1 MLKLILKE
9 EVEEFNLEGF
19 ILTIDDNHNWKFST
33 LALHGGDETH
43 YADAHSVPIFAT
55 STFSFPDA
63 DTGRKRFTG
72 ESDGFIYTR
81 LGNPT
86 VLASEKKIAYLE
98 GAKLISK
105 GKKIT
110 GHAFSTGMSTI
121 GTTLMAL
128 TQSGDEVIATN
139 PVYGGTTY
147 LLNGILPTYKVWL

>member
-63 DTGRKRFTG
+63 DTGRKRFSIHAAEGRTARPHMLSG
-72 ESDGFIYTR
+72 GAGDVG
-81 LGNPT
+81 GNP
-86 VLASEKKIAYLE
+86 I
-98 GAKLISK
+98 
-105 GKKIT
+105 
-110 GHAFSTGMSTI
+110 
-121 GTTLMAL
+121 
-128 TQSGDEVIATN
+128 
-139 PVYGGTTY
+139 
-147 LLNGILPTYKVWL
+147 